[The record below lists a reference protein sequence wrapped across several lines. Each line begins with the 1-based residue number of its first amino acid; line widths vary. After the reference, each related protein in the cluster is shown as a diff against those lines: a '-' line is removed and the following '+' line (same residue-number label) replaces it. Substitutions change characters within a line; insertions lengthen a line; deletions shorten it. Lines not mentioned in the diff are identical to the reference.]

1 MEYLSNLLVKDNKNT
16 HYTEEDMWEINKR
29 KENPFLEPEQEEST
43 EIVAQGSEKNAMKK
57 SKMEKELV
65 EFVEEEF
72 DEERPITLDNEKTS
86 AEYQRM
92 LRNLEAHEIV
102 LIIIKQNG
110 LKETEDITLYKKVIK
125 AAYSFL
131 IRFVRNNKANKR

>member
-1 MEYLSNLLVKDNKNT
+1 M
-16 HYTEEDMWEINKR
+16 NKR

-72 DEERPITLDNEKTS
+72 DDQRPLPLDSETTNP
-86 AEYQRM
+86 EYQRM
-92 LRNLEAHEIV
+92 LRNLEAHEII

-110 LKETEDITLYKKVIK
+110 LKETENEKLYK
-125 AAYSFL
+125 
-131 IRFVRNNKANKR
+131 